1 MPRYFR
7 VVPRV
12 WTDHPTWSNDAQLLA
27 LYLLTCPHRTT
38 EGLYRL
44 PMAYV
49 RADLNWSQQPLRKGL
64 RERLAEAFG
73 ELSASSFCEYD
84 EQAQVVLVMGALETQ
99 APENPNQVTAAIR
112 QLEELPPT
120 HLTSTFKRLAE
131 RFCERLAERL
141 PEGFGEP
148 FGKPP
153 SPPPPPSPSS
163 TSNYNDA
170 SGVAADQA
178 ADQTPIGVGS
188 QNRSVERQ
196 GATSAAAGKGSGSER
211 RDDVE
216 RLCQH
221 LADRVEANG
230 SRRPAIT
237 GKWRDAARLLIDH
250 DGRTE
255 TQVRAAIDWCQDH
268 EFWRPN
274 IMSMPKLRQRYD
286 QMRLQAQRDATP
298 AAPRN
303 GSGNPYLNDLRDEHG
318 TDAVNNLIATLARTE
333 PAAIPAAGRAPLR
346 VIEGTA
352 S

>member
-64 RERLAEAFG
+64 RERLAEAFA
-73 ELSASSFCEYD
+73 ELSASGFCEYD

-99 APENPNQVTAAIR
+99 APENPNQVTAAIK

-131 RFCERLAERL
+131 RFCGRLAERL

-153 SPPPPPSPSS
+153 SPSPPPSS

-178 ADQTPIGVGS
+178 AGRTPIGAGS
-188 QNRSVERQ
+188 PNRSAVRPRAAPATT
-196 GATSAAAGKGSGSER
+196 GAGASDDH

-216 RLCQH
+216 RLCGH
-221 LADRVEANG
+221 LADRIEANG
-230 SRRPAIT
+230 SKRPAIT
-237 GKWRDAARLLIDH
+237 DQWRDAARLLIDR

-255 TQVRAAIDWCQDH
+255 AQIHTAIDWCQTDD
-268 EFWRPN
+268 FWRAN
-274 IMSMPKLRQRYD
+274 VLSMPKLRDKYD
-286 QMRLQAQRDATP
+286 QLRLQARRSNGTAPKPSTTDQRVQAALDLAAEVRAERLAAEATP
-298 AAPRN
+298 PPQLHALPGGAA
-303 GSGNPYLNDLRDEHG
+303 
-318 TDAVNNLIATLARTE
+318 
-333 PAAIPAAGRAPLR
+333 
-346 VIEGTA
+346 
-352 S
+352 